1 MSKLTVAHY
10 LNVYQNRLVMLD
22 EGIINPSDE
31 MIVFAKRLVGIL
43 LQFPLTEIVSIKNN
57 TMLDSSGNVMITF
70 PDDKT

>member
-1 MSKLTVAHY
+1 
-10 LNVYQNRLVMLD
+10 MLD